1 MNNEVISQI
10 NSGNQESLSL
20 KNNDIIGE
28 KKSNDDQNIQNE
40 TNKIE
45 VINSQEWTETNLI
58 NIIND
63 KEKENKNEKLKEKKL
78 YLR

>member
-20 KNNDIIGE
+20 KNNDTIGE
-28 KKSNDDQNIQNE
+28 KKSKDDQNTQNE

-45 VINSQEWTETNLI
+45 VINSQEGTETNLI
-58 NIIND
+58 NII
-63 KEKENKNEKLKEKKL
+63 K
-78 YLR
+78 

>member
-1 MNNEVISQI
+1 MNNEVTSQT

-28 KKSNDDQNIQNE
+28 KKSNDDQNTQNE

-45 VINSQEWTETNLI
+45 VINSQEGTETNLI
-58 NIIND
+58 NII
-63 KEKENKNEKLKEKKL
+63 K
-78 YLR
+78 